1 MTQELIADN
10 ELLRDEN
17 RRLDREM
24 NKLYEAVAKAN
35 LLDIIIAE
43 GYILESTLD
52 KCIEKLDEI
61 DQAEVRKGMKE

>member
-10 ELLRDEN
+10 EFLRDEN

>member
-10 ELLRDEN
+10 EFLRDEN

-35 LLDIIIAE
+35 LLDIIIVE